1 MALGNF
7 NKLKEV
13 ERLGILI
20 NKNKTVYEHKKSK
33 AMEQLQ
39 DNIEFEQFDSF
50 KYLGSVVNN
59 KNAIEEEIKERT
71 AVSNKVLCANRR

>member
-1 MALGNF
+1 MNVMALGNF

-33 AMEQLQ
+33 AME
-39 DNIEFEQFDSF
+39 
-50 KYLGSVVNN
+50 
-59 KNAIEEEIKERT
+59 
-71 AVSNKVLCANRR
+71 